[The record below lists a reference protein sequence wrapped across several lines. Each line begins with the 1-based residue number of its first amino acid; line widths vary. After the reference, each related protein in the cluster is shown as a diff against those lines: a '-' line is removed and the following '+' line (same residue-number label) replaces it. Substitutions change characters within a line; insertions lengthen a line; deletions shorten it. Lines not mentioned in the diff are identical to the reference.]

1 MKLKRRESIMKKEK
15 QNSEDKKTMILTD
28 TALMLLVKR
37 ITITEEFMPS
47 QLLSTV

>member
-1 MKLKRRESIMKKEK
+1 MKKEK
-15 QNSEDKKTMILTD
+15 QNSEDKKAMILTD

-37 ITITEEFMPS
+37 ITITEESMPR